1 MTFNEYQQ
9 RALETNKYGDDLKLI
24 ALEIASEAVE
34 LAGKVKKIYRDKGG
48 VIDAVGHAQLNAELG
63 DILWGVAVFAAALG
77 GDLEG
82 IAQMNTWKL
91 EDRAKRGV
99 IHGEGDE
106 R

>member
-9 RALETNKYGDDLKLI
+9 RALQTNKYGDDLKLI
-24 ALEIASEAVE
+24 ALEIASEAGE

-48 VIDAVGHAQLNAELG
+48 VIDAEGHAQLNAELG
-63 DILWGVAVFAAALG
+63 DILWGISVFAAVLG

-82 IAQMNTWKL
+82 IAQMNIWKL
-91 EDRAKRGV
+91 KDRARRGV
-99 IHGEGDE
+99 IGGEGDN